1 MFVNV
6 IVPCR
11 SMEKPATRVPSVNI
25 AFRTFGRT
33 LRHGYENLGTLG
45 MVGIF
50 WYIGA
55 ALIVTLGPAT
65 AALHR
70 DHPANDRRTRCQLA
84 YVPRSLSSWTGSW
97 SSILVWLLLGVL
109 LLIDINRQFYAQAVS
124 SFLPLFSIFFFVLE
138 LIWFTITLFAMTLAL
153 RQEDRRLRTTL
164 RNTAII
170 ILANLPGI
178 IVSMILLLISS
189 IVLLILP
196 PLFLLVPGYI
206 ALWTEENARLLLVA
220 GGHLPEDEFADQP
233 FKFSMPRRTPKKK

>member
-70 DHPANDRRTRCQLA
+70 VTQPMTEERAASWRTFRDHFRVD
-84 YVPRSLSSWTGSW
+84 WKW
-97 SSILVWLLLGVL
+97 SSLLVWLLLGVL
-109 LLIDINRQFYAQAVS
+109 LLIDVNRQFYAQAVS

-153 RQEDRRLRTTL
+153 RQEDKRLRTTL

-178 IVSMILLLISS
+178 IVSMILLLLSS

-233 FKFSMPRRTPKKK
+233 FKFSMPRRTNKKK